1 MVFLASDFYQ
11 KQPIWFQKTQQGC
24 FKPSQTKHFSSP
36 WSTRFCEQLDIIE
49 LWIFRMSSLL
59 YNKHYVALIILYQY
73 CLLMFFAM
81 IWPLGQRGWIIVV
94 LHKKIEQKIF
104 NMHCVSSICN
114 AYPQCDDMQC
124 VYYAYYILQL
134 ARPQAHTFKES
145 IWDVLWVVT
154 FLSGNFP
161 ILKISS
167 ATIYVNT
174 KNNLCMKVEN
184 FCKQE
189 QQQYRRL
196 LITSSFVI
204 VMHML
209 DMIYLCYIWCLC
221 CIWCL
226 WCLCCPAYSMCYA
239 FAHSI
244 CCICAYMYLT
254 YKT

>member
-1 MVFLASDFYQ
+1 MH
-11 KQPIWFQKTQQGC
+11 T
-24 FKPSQTKHFSSP
+24 
-36 WSTRFCEQLDIIE
+36 
-49 LWIFRMSSLL
+49 
-59 YNKHYVALIILYQY
+59 
-73 CLLMFFAM
+73 
-81 IWPLGQRGWIIVV
+81 
-94 LHKKIEQKIF
+94 IF

-124 VYYAYYILQL
+124 VYYAYYFLQL
-134 ARPQAHTFKES
+134 ARQQAHTFKES
-145 IWDVLWVVT
+145 IWDMLWVVT
-154 FLSGNFP
+154 FLFWKSHQQQSMSTP
-161 ILKISS
+161 KTISVWR
-167 ATIYVNT
+167 AA
-174 KNNLCMKVEN
+174 N
-184 FCKQE
+184 FCKQG

-209 DMIYLCYIWCLC
+209 DMIYLCYVWCLC

-226 WCLCCPAYSMCYA
+226 CCLCCPAYSMCYA